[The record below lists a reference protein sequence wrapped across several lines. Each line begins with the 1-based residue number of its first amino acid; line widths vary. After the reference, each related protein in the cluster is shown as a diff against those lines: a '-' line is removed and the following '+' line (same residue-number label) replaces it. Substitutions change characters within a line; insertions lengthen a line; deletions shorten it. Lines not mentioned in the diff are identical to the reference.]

1 MFLTQD
7 DNNKNQGKIIIIENT
22 VDAINVYLY
31 LFVILAL
38 YMRVFWSFVWY

>member
-1 MFLTQD
+1 MFMTQD

-38 YMRVFWSFVWY
+38 YMRVF

>member
-1 MFLTQD
+1 MFMTQD
-7 DNNKNQGKIIIIENT
+7 DNNKNQGKIIIVENT

-38 YMRVFWSFVWY
+38 YMRVF